1 MDLTER
7 LARARKARGLSQAE
21 AAERLN
27 VSRQAISRWETGT
40 GMPTLDNLIQMGKL
54 YQVSLDELV
63 YGAGGLEAQEPEIP
77 PEAPE
82 TAQAPKRR
90 RPALLVALAL
100 VAVGVLALRIGGS
113 GLMNGNKSKQSSS
126 VIVVGGVE
134 QDWDRLPLDRAGEQ
148 VGLFAEVAP
157 VEQELGIHVLE
168 DTQYRSGSDF
178 ERDINT
184 ARAAILNGISPLWVP
199 MAATSASPSPT
210 TAPSL
215 CCSRPV
221 ACKKTGGICWKLRF
235 PPEPPSPA
243 PLRRWRAEGITSPAL
258 AWISPPAARVG
269 RWRSRFPRCS
279 SRDKGLAAPGA
290 TERCP
295 LCNRYV
301 VYKKRS
307 IG

>member
-63 YGAGGLEAQEPEIP
+63 YGAGGA
-77 PEAPE
+77 EAPE
-82 TAQAPKRR
+82 PEVASEAPEPVQARKVRR
-90 RPALLVALAL
+90 HLLPVVLAL
-100 VAVGVLALRIGGS
+100 VAVGVLALGIWAS
-113 GLMNGNKSKQSSS
+113 GLMNSSKSKQSSS

-148 VGLFAEVAP
+148 VGPFAEVAP

-178 ERDINT
+178 ERDIPFVG
-184 ARAAILNGISPLWVP
+184 ANGRYLSVTVTNNGTQPLLFQAGCLYENGRDMLETQIPAGATVTRTFEALESGGDNQPRFGVDISP
-199 MAATSASPSPT
+199 ASGAGGTADIQISA
-210 TAPSL
+210 
-215 CCSRPV
+215 V
-221 ACKKTGGICWKLRF
+221 QF
-235 PPEPPSPA
+235 
-243 PLRRWRAEGITSPAL
+243 
-258 AWISPPAARVG
+258 
-269 RWRSRFPRCS
+269 
-279 SRDKGLAAPGA
+279 KG
-290 TERCP
+290 
-295 LCNRYV
+295 
-301 VYKKRS
+301 
-307 IG
+307 